1 MQILQLI
8 LSIVIALCAMGMFIG
23 AVVTEQ
29 SVHIFPLILLFLM
42 CVFAVKMVRIV
53 FQEFQAENE

>member
-1 MQILQLI
+1 MQVLKII
-8 LSIVIALCAMGMFIG
+8 ISIVIALCAMGMFIG

-29 SVHIFPLILLFLM
+29 SVHIVPLILLFIM
-42 CVFAVKMVRIV
+42 CALAVKMVRII

>member
-29 SVHIFPLILLFLM
+29 SVHIVPLVLLFLM
-42 CVFAVKMVRIV
+42 CALSMKMVRIV
-53 FQEFQAENE
+53 FQEFKEENK

>member
-1 MQILQLI
+1 MQVLQLI

-29 SVHIFPLILLFLM
+29 SVHIVPLILLFLM

-53 FQEFQAENE
+53 FQEIQADNE